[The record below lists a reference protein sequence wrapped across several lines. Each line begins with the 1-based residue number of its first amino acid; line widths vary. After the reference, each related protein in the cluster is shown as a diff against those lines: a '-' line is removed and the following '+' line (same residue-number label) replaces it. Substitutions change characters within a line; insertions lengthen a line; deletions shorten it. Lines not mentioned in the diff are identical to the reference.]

1 MRDQFVIE
9 EEDIDEKEVMI
20 IPEEPEVKQ
29 NVISMLKQKKEI
41 KKIKS
46 KQTKKS
52 KSPTLQKNSSRVKS
66 SWKSPLHEI
75 NQNQKSSKQ
84 QKSIE

>member
-1 MRDQFVIE
+1 MIE
-9 EEDIDEKEVMI
+9 EEDIDEEEIMI

-52 KSPTLQKNSSRVKS
+52 KSPTL
-66 SWKSPLHEI
+66 
-75 NQNQKSSKQ
+75 
-84 QKSIE
+84 